1 MSMNT
6 KILLDRSFF
15 IEQKKEI
22 VVNKEF
28 KINIFKYKSGVEAIE
43 VENSRGAFIVLP
55 YMGQMIWRASFD
67 GIDLTMKNM
76 FSQPRKTN
84 NMLDT
89 YGCFAFHS
97 GLLANGCPGP
107 DDTHAMH
114 GEFCCA
120 ELDEAWIE
128 LADDEVIIKGQYEYC
143 QGFGY
148 KYVARPSVSLK
159 SNDTKIKIGM
169 YVKNLTSIEMPLQYM
184 CHINYN
190 YVDEGQFS
198 ANIPDKAFKLR
209 ESIPSHIHPTPNW
222 YAYTDEIKEMQ
233 KSGKTLDKLGDTR
246 LYDPEIVFLADDLA
260 QYAEDIYVEIKSPKG
275 YAFCTQFASKD
286 FNYGTRWIMYNGD
299 QQVSSCI
306 IPGTCRP
313 EGFLAAK
320 KAGSLI
326 SLKPQEEKTF
336 EVYTGL
342 K

>member
-1 MSMNT
+1 MTT
-6 KILLDRSFF
+6 KILLNREFF
-15 IEQKKEI
+15 EGQRKDII
-22 VVNKEF
+22 VNEAF
-28 KINIFKYKSGVEAIE
+28 KVSIFKYKSDIEAIE
-43 VENSRGAFIVLP
+43 IINSRGSIIVLP

-76 FSQPRKTN
+76 FTYPRKTK

-97 GLLANGCPGP
+97 GILANGCPAKE
-107 DDTHAMH
+107 DTHAMH

-120 ELDEAWIE
+120 DIDDTWIE
-128 LADDEVIIKGQYEYC
+128 LTDDEVVIKGQYEYC

-148 KYVARPSVSLK
+148 KYLANPSVALK
-159 SNDTKIKIGM
+159 KDDTKIKIGM

-190 YVDEGQFS
+190 YVDKGTFI
-198 ANIPDKAFKLR
+198 ANIPDEAFKLR
-209 ESIPSHIHPTPNW
+209 ESIPSHIHPTPSW
-222 YAYTDEIKEMQ
+222 YEYTDKIKEMQ
-233 KSGKTLDKLGDTR
+233 KSGKTLSKLGDTS
-246 LYDPEIVFLADDLA
+246 LYDPEIVFLADDLSKYA
-260 QYAEDIYVEIKSPKG
+260 QDICVELKSPKG
-275 YAFCTQFASKD
+275 YAFCTQFSSND

-326 SLKPQEEKTF
+326 MLKPQEEKTF
-336 EVYTGL
+336 TVYTGL
-342 K
+342 NNN